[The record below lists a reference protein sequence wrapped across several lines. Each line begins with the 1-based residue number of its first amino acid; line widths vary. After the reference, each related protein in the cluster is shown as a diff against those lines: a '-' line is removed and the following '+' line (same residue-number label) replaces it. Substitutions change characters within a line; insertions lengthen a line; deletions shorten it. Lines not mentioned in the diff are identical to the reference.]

1 MPDSSTETKESVR
14 GASYSPYVVLRHLV
28 RGKPLTVAPTATVRE
43 TLSLFDRMRADA
55 VVVVDEGSRAP
66 LGIITLH
73 DVVRRI
79 AIEGCDPQ
87 TPVVAVMTGGLITLP
102 ADSTAHQASVLMVR
116 RGVRHLVLTESDGSY
131 YHLVSQTDLHA
142 LPGAQGSDLVRAI
155 LGARNVP
162 TLVVLAAEIR
172 AFAAHL
178 IVERV
183 SADALCHRISSLND
197 LLTLQVI
204 DLIAGQFELP
214 YVPWC
219 WLVFGSE
226 GRFEQTLATD
236 QDNGLI
242 FVADSDE
249 EAATSRE
256 AFLPFARAV
265 NEALDA
271 CGFPLCKGNIMA
283 SNARWCLSV
292 KEWREAFAA
301 WLECPQ
307 PEALLN
313 SSIFFDLR
321 ALYGQES
328 LANELRAWLLART
341 PSYPIFLRAMVENTM
356 NWQSPLTWWNGFRY
370 DGNKEFPHTID
381 LKKHGSRPF
390 VDAARIF
397 ALAGQIQETN
407 TVERLRIMGEQ
418 TGIAREETAALID
431 AFQHIQRV
439 RLERQIKS
447 GDGTAGNRVDPAEL
461 HQLDR
466 LILKECL
473 KQVQTLQK
481 RLVRLYAPT

>member
-1 MPDSSTETKESVR
+1 MPGSSIDEPGRVT
-14 GASYSPYVVLRHLV
+14 SYSPYVALRHLV
-28 RGKPLTVAPTATVRE
+28 HGKPLVVSPTATVRE
-43 TLSLFDRMRADA
+43 TLFLLDHRRADA
-55 VVVVDEGSRAP
+55 VVVVDEASRMP
-66 LGIITLH
+66 LGIMTLH

-87 TPVVAVMTGGLITLP
+87 APIAAVMTGGLITMP
-102 ADSTAHQASVLMVR
+102 ADSTAHQASVVMVR
-116 RGVRHLVLTESDGSY
+116 RGVRHLVLTDSDGSFF
-131 YHLVSQTDLHA
+131 HLVSQTDLHA
-142 LPGAQGSDLVRAI
+142 LPGTKSSDLVRSI
-155 LGARNVP
+155 LGAREMS
-162 TLVVLAAEIR
+162 TLVVLASEVR
-172 AFAAHL
+172 AFAARL
-178 IVERV
+178 IVERI
-183 SADALCHRISSLND
+183 SADALCHHLSSLND

-204 DLIAGQFELP
+204 ELIAGQYELP

-242 FVADSDE
+242 FVADSD
-249 EAATSRE
+249 AQADTLRT

-283 SNARWCLSV
+283 SNAQWCLSTQ
-292 KEWREAFAA
+292 EWRSAFSG

-328 LANELRAWLLART
+328 LANDLRAWLLART

-356 NWQSPLTWWNGFRY
+356 NWTSPLTWRNSFRY
-370 DGNKEFPHTID
+370 DGDKEFPRTID

-390 VDAARIF
+390 VDAARIY
-397 ALAGQIQETN
+397 ALAGQIHETN
-407 TVERLRIMGEQ
+407 TVERLRITSEHSGLP
-418 TGIAREETAALID
+418 REETAALID

-439 RLERQIKS
+439 RLERQVKD
-447 GDGTAGNRVDPAEL
+447 GDGAAGNRVDPDQL

-473 KQVQTLQK
+473 KQVPILQK